1 NVSNVVLSYDPEGGA
16 SESDLMIIVLTI
28 ICKVFFLIKTEKN
41 NANFVNS
48 LINELFY
55 FVFKKII
62 ITNKLAYTL
71 CGYL

>member
-1 NVSNVVLSYDPEGGA
+1 MSNVVLSYDPEGGA
-16 SESDLMIIVLTI
+16 SESDLMIMVLTI

-71 CGYL
+71 YGYL

>member
-1 NVSNVVLSYDPEGGA
+1 MSNVVLSYDPEGGA

-41 NANFVNS
+41 NANLVNS

>member
-1 NVSNVVLSYDPEGGA
+1 MSNVVLSYDPEGGA

-28 ICKVFFLIKTEKN
+28 ICKVFFFNQNRKN

>member
-1 NVSNVVLSYDPEGGA
+1 MSNVVLSYDPEGGA

-28 ICKVFFLIKTEKN
+28 ICKVFFLINTEKN
-41 NANFVNS
+41 NANFVNL

>member
-1 NVSNVVLSYDPEGGA
+1 MSTVVLSYDPEGGA